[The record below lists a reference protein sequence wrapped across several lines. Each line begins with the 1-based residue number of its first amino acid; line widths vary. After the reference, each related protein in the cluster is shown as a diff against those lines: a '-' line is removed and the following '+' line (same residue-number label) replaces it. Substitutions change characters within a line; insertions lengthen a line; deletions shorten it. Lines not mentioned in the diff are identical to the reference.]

1 MLNELDA
8 IANGFAH
15 LSIRRAR
22 TLDPETSHD
31 AAASMTLAANRQ
43 CAQVLNA
50 LRSIRE
56 GGAEQ
61 IAEACGLDAYQV
73 RKRTSELQ
81 DAGLIETTGE
91 RRKTRSGRSE
101 RVWRVAL

>member
-15 LSIRRAR
+15 LSTRRAR

-50 LRSIRE
+50 LRAIGN

-61 IAEACGLDAYQV
+61 IAATCGLDAYQV

-91 RRKTRSGRSE
+91 RRRTRSGRSE
-101 RVWRVAL
+101 RVWRVA